1 MPGNRDM
8 LAADFTTAPYWW
20 DAAAPE
26 EARDPLPERTDVLVV
41 GSGYCGLSAAAELA
55 RNGVDV
61 TVVDAAE
68 LGAGASTRSG
78 GMVSSG
84 QKLVIGGAIKGAS
97 EERMTRLLE
106 DSLASYEHL
115 KTLIRDKQLDADL
128 AILGRYFGA
137 HVPSH
142 YDRLRRQG
150 ELLARHTG
158 VTVHEIPRARQHEIT
173 ATDFYHGGIVI
184 DEYGGLHPGKYHR
197 ALRRLAAAN
206 GAKLRSHAPVLA
218 TKPNAGGHEVTTG
231 RGTIQ
236 AREVLFGTNGYTG
249 GQATPYL
256 AKRIVP
262 VTSYQIATE
271 PLPKALMDEINPGR
285 RMITDSK
292 RELIYSRPSPDGSR
306 ILFGGRPNAF
316 GRSEEEAA
324 PRLHAK
330 MIEVWPQL
338 RETRITH
345 CWSGKVGMTFDKIAH
360 MGSHDGLHHAIGC
373 NGNGVALMT
382 YLGHQSALK
391 LLGRQNRACAF
402 DHPAFPSHP
411 LYHGRP
417 WFLPFVSGWYHLLD
431 GLERRIAGMRASG
444 H

>member
-1 MPGNRDM
+1 MPASREM
-8 LAADFTTAPYWW
+8 LAPDFTTAPYWW

-26 EARDPLPERTDVLVV
+26 EARDPLPERTEVLVV

-84 QKLVIGGAIKGAS
+84 QKLVIGGAIKGVD
-97 EERMTRLLE
+97 ELRMARLLE

-115 KTLIRDKQLDADL
+115 KTLIGDKELDADL
-128 AILGRYFGA
+128 AIHGRYFGA
-137 HVPSH
+137 HVPRH

-150 ELLARHTG
+150 ELLAKHTG
-158 VTVHEIPRARQHEIT
+158 VTVHEIPKARQHEVT

-197 ALRRLAAAN
+197 ALRRLARAN
-206 GAKLRSHAPVLA
+206 GAKLRSHAAVLG
-218 TKPNAGGHEVTTG
+218 TSPTGNGHEVTTS
-231 RGTIQ
+231 RGIIQ
-236 AREVLFGTNGYTG
+236 ARDVLFGTNGYTNAE
-249 GQATPYL
+249 ATPYL
-256 AKRIVP
+256 ARRIVP

-271 PLPKALMDEINPGR
+271 PLPEAVMDEINPGR

-306 ILFGGRPNAF
+306 ILFGGRPGVF

-324 PRLHAK
+324 PRLYAK
-330 MIEVWPQL
+330 LIEVWPQL
-338 RETRITH
+338 RGTRITH

-360 MGSHDGLHHAIGC
+360 MGMHDGMHHALGC

-391 LLGRQNRACAF
+391 LLGRQNRGCAF
-402 DHPAFPSHP
+402 DDPAFPSNP
-411 LYHGRP
+411 FYDGRP
-417 WFLPFVSGWYHLLD
+417 WFLPIVSGWYHLLD
-431 GLERRIAGMRASG
+431 AIERRAAMRNL
-444 H
+444 